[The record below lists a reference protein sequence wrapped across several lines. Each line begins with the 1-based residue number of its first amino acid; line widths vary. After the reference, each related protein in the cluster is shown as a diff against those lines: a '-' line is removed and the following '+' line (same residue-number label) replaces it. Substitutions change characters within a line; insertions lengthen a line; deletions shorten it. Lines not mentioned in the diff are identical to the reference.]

1 MTAVDPPRVA
11 FVLSLVV
18 LGISVAA
25 FASVAGATSVL
36 TSESA
41 GEFAIDDGSL
51 TFAAGDGTETTIID
65 DVSDLERIE
74 ITHETGGF
82 AVTTEARDPPRL
94 SEDHRELAKRTA
106 LTNATIADRL
116 ETTGGATVTVVPI
129 SAGTLPR
136 ERAELAGIDRDDGAR
151 IRTGSVDEPAFETH
165 SKGPDRVIMRS
176 QNTSAIR
183 EDRALVIVEP
193 VGEPV
198 EYRTVIDLESETVE
212 RLLRLEFVAG

>member
-36 TSESA
+36 TSEPA
-41 GEFAIDDGSL
+41 GTFAIDDGSL
-51 TFAAGDGTETTIID
+51 TFAAGDGTETTIVD

-74 ITHETGGF
+74 ISHETGGF
-82 AVTTEARDPPRL
+82 AVTTEPRDPPRL
-94 SEDHRELAKRTA
+94 SEDRRELAKRTA

-116 ETTGGATVTVVPI
+116 ETTGGATVTVIPI

-136 ERAELAGIDRDDGAR
+136 ERAELAEIDRDGGRVRNGA
-151 IRTGSVDEPAFETH
+151 VDEPTFETR
-165 SKGPDRVIMRS
+165 SAGPNRVIVRS